1 MNSNTDILENDI
13 QALDS
18 KLMSIILVDRTRT
31 TKDQTH
37 NIIWATDNYVQLGE
51 GYQEWGEITEE
62 RVTGV
67 NGRVLR
73 PRVDKSKE
81 EQEHRSRDKAEVFT
95 PAWICNAQNN
105 LIDSAWFGCPSP
117 FNTEL
122 DKDWQTNPEPVIFPE
137 GKTWQ
142 DYVKD
147 TRLEMTC
154 GEAPYLVSR
163 YNVVTGECIP
173 VCNRIGLLDRKL
185 RIVSENCHSEKDWLL
200 WAEEA
205 YKATYG
211 FEWQG
216 DSLVLAREA
225 LVYTFIDFYQEK
237 FGTKPQ
243 NAKVRRIAEIISW
256 NLWQMDGLKCV
267 IPGSCYNKVTKE
279 YTLFGEEIEYV
290 EQCEG
295 CATDNIYKHNGIYCR
310 IKDWEKKRTVRFVDL
325 LKG

>member
-1 MNSNTDILENDI
+1 MGVTDILENDI

-62 RVTGV
+62 RVTGE

-122 DKDWQTNPEPVIFPE
+122 DKDWQTNPEPVAFPE
-137 GKTWQ
+137 GKTWE
-142 DYVKD
+142 DYIKD

-173 VCNRIGLLDRKL
+173 VSNRIGLLDRKL
-185 RIVSENCHSEKDWLL
+185 RVVGENCHSEEEWLL

-225 LVYTFIDFYQEK
+225 LVYTFLDFYQAK

-243 NAKVRRIAEIISW
+243 KTKVRRIAEIISW

-295 CATDNIYKHNGIYCR
+295 CATDNIYRHNGIYCR
-310 IKDWEKKRTVRFVDL
+310 IKDWEKKKTVRFVDL

>member
-1 MNSNTDILENDI
+1 MNSSSDILENDI
-13 QALDS
+13 RALDP
-18 KLMSIILVDRTRT
+18 KLLPTILIDRTRT
-31 TKDQTH
+31 TKEETH
-37 NIIWATDNYVQLGE
+37 NIIWATDNYVSLGE
-51 GYQEWGEITEE
+51 GYQEWAEITEE
-62 RVTGV
+62 SVSGE
-67 NGRVLR
+67 NGQVLR
-73 PRVDKSKE
+73 PRVDKSRE

-105 LIDSAWFGCPSP
+105 LIDGEWFGGRSP
-117 FNTEL
+117 FNEETEKGWVTRE
-122 DKDWQTNPEPVIFPE
+122 DMVAFPE

-142 DYVKD
+142 DYVRD

-173 VCNRIGLLDRKL
+173 VKDRIGLLDRKL
-185 RIVSENCHSEKDWLL
+185 RIVGENCATAEEWLN

-225 LVYTFIDFYQEK
+225 LVYTFLDHYQEK
-237 FGTKPQ
+237 FGELPPK
-243 NAKVRRIAEIISW
+243 AKTRKIAEIVSW

-290 EQCEG
+290 EKCEG

-310 IKDWEKKRTVRFVDL
+310 IKDWKARRTVRFVDL
-325 LKG
+325 LNK

>member
-31 TKDQTH
+31 TKAQTH

-51 GYQEWGEITEE
+51 GYQEWDEITEE
-62 RVTGV
+62 RVTGE

-81 EQEHRSRDKAEVFT
+81 EQEYRSRNKAEVFT

-105 LIDSAWFGCPSP
+105 LIDSAWFGWPSP

-122 DKDWQTNPEPVIFPE
+122 DTDWQTNPEPVAFPE
-137 GKTWQ
+137 GGTWQ

-173 VCNRIGLLDRKL
+173 VSNRIGLLDRKL
-185 RIVSENCHSEKDWLL
+185 RVVGENCHSEEEWLL

-225 LVYTFIDFYQEK
+225 LVYTFLDYYQEM

-243 NAKVRRIAEIISW
+243 KTEVRKIAEIVSW

-267 IPGSCYNKVTKE
+267 IPGSCYNTVTKE

-290 EQCEG
+290 EPCKG
-295 CATDNIYKHNGIYCR
+295 CTTDDIYKHNGIYCR
-310 IKDWEKKRTVRFVDL
+310 IKDWDKRRTVRFVDL
-325 LKG
+325 LKK

>member
-31 TKDQTH
+31 TKAQTH

-51 GYQEWGEITEE
+51 GYQEWGEIIED
-62 RVTGV
+62 RVTGE

-105 LIDSAWFGCPSP
+105 LIDSAWFGWPSP

-122 DKDWQTNPEPVIFPE
+122 NKDWRTNPEPVAFPE
-137 GKTWQ
+137 GRTWQ
-142 DYVKD
+142 DYVRD
-147 TRLEMTC
+147 TRLEMAC

-173 VCNRIGLLDRKL
+173 VSDRIGLLDRKL
-185 RIVSENCHSEKDWLL
+185 RVVGENCHSEEEWLL
-200 WAEEA
+200 WAEAA

-225 LVYTFIDFYQEK
+225 LVYTFLDYYQEK
-237 FGTKPQ
+237 FGKKPQ
-243 NAKVRRIAEIISW
+243 KLKVRKIAEIISW

-290 EQCEG
+290 DRCEG
-295 CATDNIYKHNGIYCR
+295 CATDNIYRHNGIYCK
-310 IKDWEKKRTVRFVDL
+310 IMDWEKKKAVRFVDQ
-325 LKG
+325 LKK